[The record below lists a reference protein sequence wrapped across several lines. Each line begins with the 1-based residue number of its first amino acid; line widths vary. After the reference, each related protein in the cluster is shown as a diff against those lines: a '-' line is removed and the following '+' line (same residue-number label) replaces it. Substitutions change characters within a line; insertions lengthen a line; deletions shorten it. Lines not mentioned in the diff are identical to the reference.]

1 MADKSF
7 GVDQLDILGTGTPTI
22 SAPNQLNLDCNTVAI
37 STSATVGQN
46 LTVSANAGISSLNVT
61 GIATVVNF
69 NATGISTIA
78 VPSNTNA
85 NSALLVTANGSS
97 AYRFTGP
104 GQDGSDDNPNIYLV
118 RGQRYIF
125 TNNSGGSHPFQIR
138 VANGG
143 AAYTDGVTYSNTG
156 NNTTTDG
163 NNLIINLQ
171 HDAPARLFYQ
181 CTAHGGMVGNIYTVG
196 GPQVISGVVT
206 ATSFS
211 GDGSNLTGISA
222 GTSLSGST
230 NNTVCTV
237 TGANAIQG
245 EANLTFDGTNLDL
258 GDGKYVRL
266 GSGNDFQM
274 WHNGGTGNTNIQQV
288 SGHMYFY
295 TGSDLN
301 MLIQD
306 GTSVDLY
313 YANSKKFET
322 TSAGVT
328 VTGSIR
334 STGNSN
340 FGDSAASPSPSAL
353 TVKMATNK
361 HIGFSPSQS
370 EVGDVPALV
379 AFQDNGSLASIG
391 FRGDDVRFAA
401 GSTEVIR
408 ITSDGR
414 IGINQSSPNNYELDI
429 WNRSSADD
437 AQIRLH
443 NRGTGSGQHTIMR
456 FSIAGTSASNY
467 IYFGDSGDSNA
478 GQIRYNHGNNA
489 MTFHTNG
496 TLQMQI
502 RSSGAVQKPNNPIF
516 FAYMDAQASH
526 NSGDAL
532 KLDHTELNVGSGYN
546 TSNYKFTPPVDGH
559 YMFHAAANFSLGNGE
574 FTRAANV
581 RLYKN
586 GSALT
591 YQIGRNSLTGYQS
604 SYPSTDGTFM
614 VYGTTSDEFTC
625 VVSWETGGGNF
636 SNLNS
641 SETLHPHGTKFMG
654 YLIG

>member
-7 GVDQLDILGTGTPTI
+7 GVKQLDVLGTGTPTI
-22 SAPNQLNLDCNTVAI
+22 SAPNILNLDCHTVAI
-37 STSATVGQN
+37 STSITIGEN
-46 LTVSANAGISSLNVT
+46 LTVSGNVDLGNASSDTISLTGVVDTNIIPSADSSKDIGSNSVRFANGYFDTVYGSGANLTNLPTIAGIWTVTNNSS
-61 GIATVVNF
+61 
-69 NATGISTIA
+69 
-78 VPSNTNA
+78 SNY
-85 NSALLVTANGSS
+85 VI
-97 AYRFTGP
+97 TGP
-104 GQDGSDDNPNIYLV
+104 GGLSSANNPDLYLE
-118 RGQRYIF
+118 RGKTYQFAMNASGHGFGIQTSSGTWNQSNEYTTGI
-125 TNNSGGSHPFQIR
+125 TNPR
-138 VANGG
+138 A
-143 AAYTDGVTYSNTG
+143 DTG
-156 NNTTTDG
+156 TITFAVPYN
-163 NNLIINLQ
+163 
-171 HDAPARLFYQ
+171 APARLYYA
-181 CTAHGGMVGNIYTVG
+181 CTSSHSGMVGNLY
-196 GPQVISGVVT
+196 
-206 ATSFS
+206 
-211 GDGSNLTGISA
+211 
-222 GTSLSGST
+222 
-230 NNTVCTV
+230 
-237 TGANAIQG
+237 IQG
-245 EANLTFDGTNLDL
+245 AASTVDVSNNADNRVITGGSGGSLNGESSLTFDGTTL
-258 GDGKYVRL
+258 GL
-266 GSGNDFQM
+266 
-274 WHNGGTGNTNIQQV
+274 TGNQTV
-288 SGHMYFY
+288 SG
-295 TGSDLN
+295 
-301 MLIQD
+301 
-306 GTSVDLY
+306 
-313 YANSKKFET
+313 
-322 TSAGVT
+322 T
-328 VTGSIR
+328 VQVA
-334 STGNSN
+334 GNSN
-340 FGDSAASPSPSAL
+340 FGAASASPSPSAL

-414 IGINQSSPNNYELDI
+414 IGINKTNPNNYELDI

-467 IYFGDSGDSNA
+467 IYFGDSGDANA

>member
-7 GVDQLDILGTGTPTI
+7 GVKQLDVLGTGTPTI
-22 SAPNQLNLDCNTVAI
+22 SAPNILNLDCHTVAI
-37 STSATVGQN
+37 STSITIGEN
-46 LTVSANAGISSLNVT
+46 LTVSGNVDLGNASSDTISLTGVVDTNIIPSADGSKDIGSNSVRFANGYFDTVYGSGANLTNLPTIAGIW
-61 GIATVVNF
+61 TV
-69 NATGISTIA
+69 
-78 VPSNTNA
+78 
-85 NSALLVTANGSS
+85 
-97 AYRFTGP
+97 
-104 GQDGSDDNPNIYLV
+104 
-118 RGQRYIF
+118 
-125 TNNSGGSHPFQIR
+125 TNNSASNYVISGPGGLSS
-138 VANGG
+138 ANNPDLYLERGKTYQFAMNASG
-143 AAYTDGVTYSNTG
+143 HGFGIQTSSGTWNNSNAYTTGITNAGADTGTITFAVPYS
-156 NNTTTDG
+156 
-163 NNLIINLQ
+163 
-171 HDAPARLFYQ
+171 APARLYYA
-181 CTAHGGMVGNIYTVG
+181 CTSSHSGMVGNLY
-196 GPQVISGVVT
+196 
-206 ATSFS
+206 
-211 GDGSNLTGISA
+211 
-222 GTSLSGST
+222 
-230 NNTVCTV
+230 
-237 TGANAIQG
+237 IQG
-245 EANLTFDGTNLDL
+245 AASTVDVSNNADNRVITGGSGGSLNGESSLTFDGTTL
-258 GDGKYVRL
+258 GL
-266 GSGNDFQM
+266 
-274 WHNGGTGNTNIQQV
+274 TGNQTV
-288 SGHMYFY
+288 SG
-295 TGSDLN
+295 
-301 MLIQD
+301 
-306 GTSVDLY
+306 
-313 YANSKKFET
+313 
-322 TSAGVT
+322 T
-328 VTGSIR
+328 VQVA
-334 STGNSN
+334 GNSN
-340 FGDSAASPSPSAL
+340 FGAASASPSPSAL